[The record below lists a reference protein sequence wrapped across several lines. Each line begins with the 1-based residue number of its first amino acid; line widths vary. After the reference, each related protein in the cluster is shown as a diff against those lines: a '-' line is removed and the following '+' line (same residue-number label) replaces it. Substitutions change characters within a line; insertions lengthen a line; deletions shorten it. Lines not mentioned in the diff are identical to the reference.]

1 MKTLEARID
10 SLLRRDRILAVAFAV
25 AMWAVLVFVCAVA
38 LTTSPSPGVS
48 VALVVAAI
56 LLGGFNTASVA
67 AMVRR
72 YRLSKESVYA
82 PDIEFS
88 DRLRDA
94 KQQARADKLRR
105 RSGS

>member
-10 SLLRRDRILAVAFAV
+10 GLLRRDRILAVAFVV
-25 AMWAVLVFVCAVA
+25 AMWAVLVYVCAVA
-38 LTTSPSPGVS
+38 VTTSPTPGVS
-48 VALVVAAI
+48 VALIVAAI

-72 YRLSKESVYA
+72 YRLSKESVYG
-82 PDIEFS
+82 PDVEFS

-94 KQQARADKLRR
+94 KQQARAAKRR
-105 RSGS
+105 TS

>member
-1 MKTLEARID
+1 MKTFEARID

-25 AMWAVLVFVCAVA
+25 AMWVVLVFVCAVA
-38 LTTSPSPGVS
+38 LTTSPSPSIS

-72 YRLSKESVYA
+72 YRLSKESVYG

-88 DRLRDA
+88 DRLREA
-94 KQQARADKLRR
+94 RQQARNAKR
-105 RSGS
+105 GSAS

>member
-25 AMWAVLVFVCAVA
+25 AMWVVLIFVCVVA
-38 LTTSPSPGVS
+38 LTTSPGPSIS
-48 VALVVAAI
+48 VALVVAAL

-72 YRLSKESVYA
+72 YRLSRESVYG
-82 PDIEFS
+82 PDIEFA

-94 KQQARADKLRR
+94 KRQARADKR
-105 RSGS
+105 GSAS

>member
-1 MKTLEARID
+1 MRTLEARID
-10 SLLRRDRILAVAFAV
+10 SLLRRDRILAVAFVV

-48 VALVVAAI
+48 VALVVAGV
-56 LLGGFNTASVA
+56 LLGGFNTASVV

-72 YRLSKESVYA
+72 YRLSREAVYG

-88 DRLRDA
+88 DRLRAEKLQLRAA
-94 KQQARADKLRR
+94 KR
-105 RSGS
+105 GSAS